1 MEVLSA
7 RIAIRLAPGPH
18 QPPHEAWTLSL
29 IEIEVPVEGI
39 KEDLTS
45 LTTLNGTLDFPVS
58 NSLSVQTRETNW
70 GASGSFGEF
79 ILDLS
84 TGALGGA
91 SGVGIATGIEYVVA
105 KVKGRIQDVFPSQSI
120 DRSQAAEL
128 VRTHIE
134 LHYTEPSG
142 DLTEV
147 ASSTA
152 LDTGI
157 HEFTFKSPSGREYGG
172 TAGEISGAP
181 TCTKVWY
188 KSEA

>member
-1 MEVLSA
+1 MEVLSS
-7 RIAIRLAPGPH
+7 RIAIRFAPGLH
-18 QPPHEAWTLSL
+18 QLPREAWTLSL

-39 KEDLTS
+39 KEDLTA
-45 LTTLNGTLDFPVS
+45 LTTLDGKHDFPVS
-58 NSLSVQTRETNW
+58 NSLSVRTRETNW

-84 TGALGGA
+84 NEALGGA
-91 SGVGIATGIEYVVA
+91 SGVGIVAGIGYLVA
-105 KVKGRIQDVFPSQSI
+105 KVKGRIRDTFPSQPI
-120 DRSQAAEL
+120 DRAQAAEL

-134 LHYTEPSG
+134 LHYAEPSAV
-142 DLTEV
+142 LTEV

-172 TAGEISGAP
+172 TAGEIAGAP
-181 TCTKVWY
+181 TCTKVWCR
-188 KSEA
+188 SET